1 MVTELQF
8 VAIAAFLIWC
18 LISSL
23 CGLLNPEPDAARLVW
38 RQHGATGWGNWR
50 EVHFGLT
57 AADRRV
63 LSQPEPV
70 LDRAA
75 RDALLTTVRQQDRHP
90 DTDALQF
97 AVLRFSPERDQATA
111 VFVSDHIAVASANA
125 SVGLSHAESAFR
137 VQ

>member
-1 MVTELQF
+1 MVAELQF
-8 VAIAAFLIWC
+8 IAIAVFLIWC

-38 RQHGATGWGNWR
+38 REHSAAGWGKWR

-57 AADRRV
+57 TADRRV

-75 RDALLTTVRQQDRHP
+75 RDALLATVRQQDRHA
-90 DTDALQF
+90 DTDTVQF
-97 AVLRFSPERDQATA
+97 AIVQFSPERDQATA
-111 VFVSDHIAVASANA
+111 VYVSDHIAVASAEA
-125 SVGLSHAESAFR
+125 HATSANGTRF
-137 VQ
+137 

>member
-8 VAIAAFLIWC
+8 VAIAVFLIWC

-38 RQHGATGWGNWR
+38 REHGPAGWGKWR

-57 AADRRV
+57 AADERV

-75 RDALLTTVRQQDRHP
+75 RDALLETVRHQDRRA
-90 DTDALQF
+90 DTDAVQF
-97 AVLRFSPERDQATA
+97 AIVRLSLERDQATA
-111 VFVSDHIAVASANA
+111 VYVSDHIAAASAGA
-125 SVGLSHAESAFR
+125 SVGLRHADSAFR
-137 VQ
+137 VH

>member
-57 AADRRV
+57 AADQRV

-90 DTDALQF
+90 DTDA
-97 AVLRFSPERDQATA
+97 FSSRSCGSHP
-111 VFVSDHIAVASANA
+111 SAIRPRPC
-125 SVGLSHAESAFR
+125 LSRTTSPSHRPTRLSG
-137 VQ
+137 

>member
-38 RQHGATGWGNWR
+38 REHNATGWGKWR

-57 AADRRV
+57 AANQRV

-75 RDALLTTVRQQDRHP
+75 RDALLQTVRQQDRRP
-90 DTDALQF
+90 DTDAVQF
-97 AVLRFSPERDQATA
+97 AIVRFSPDSAHATVVFASDQVA
-111 VFVSDHIAVASANA
+111 IASARPSIDPSLEA
-125 SVGLSHAESAFR
+125 HAT
-137 VQ
+137 

>member
-38 RQHGATGWGNWR
+38 REHDATGWGKWR
-50 EVHFGLT
+50 QVHFGLT
-57 AADRRV
+57 AANHRV

-75 RDALLTTVRQQDRHP
+75 RDALLQSVLQQDRHP
-90 DTDALQF
+90 DTDAVQV
-97 AVLRFSPERDQATA
+97 AVVRFSPERDQATA
-111 VFVSDHIAVASANA
+111 VFVSDQIAIASASP
-125 SVGLSHAESAFR
+125 SVDPSLEAHTT
-137 VQ
+137 